1 MLATESAEF
10 GQPEIKLGCFPPVAM
25 VTLPQLIG
33 MRAAARLILTGEQIG
48 ATEACRLGLVTR
60 VVPDAELPAAVT
72 NLLEEL
78 RKLSPSV
85 LCLTRKTLSRLRFAG
100 FAKQL
105 KEAERVY
112 LSVLM
117 KSHDAQEGI
126 LAFLEKRQPIWKG
139 K

>member
-1 MLATESAEF
+1 M
-10 GQPEIKLGCFPPVAM
+10 
-25 VTLPQLIG
+25 
-33 MRAAARLILTGEQIG
+33 
-48 ATEACRLGLVTR
+48 
-60 VVPDAELPAAVT
+60 T